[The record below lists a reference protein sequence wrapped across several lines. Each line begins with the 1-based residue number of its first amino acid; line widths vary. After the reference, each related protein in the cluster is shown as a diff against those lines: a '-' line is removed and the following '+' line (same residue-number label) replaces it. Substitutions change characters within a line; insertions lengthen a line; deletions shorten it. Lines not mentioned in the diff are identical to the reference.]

1 MRKYKDTTPKLNAL
15 LNDLTE
21 EEIETGILKS
31 SNVPIDERM
40 FPEVSFEEFKAMLEE
55 AIVVK
60 NVTKA
65 LEQARKEKNLTL
77 EEVGRRVGVSRARIK
92 QLETSENIEI
102 STLVR
107 VASAMGYKV
116 QIVLTSEDGKV
127 FIARS

>member
-1 MRKYKDTTPKLNAL
+1 MEEL
-15 LNDLTE
+15 LNLLTN
-21 EEIETGILKS
+21 EEIETGIIKPRFESKS
-31 SNVPIDERM
+31 EGT
-40 FPEVSFEEFKAMLEE
+40 SFDEFKAMLEE

-60 NVTKA
+60 HVTEA

-92 QLETSENIEI
+92 QLETSENIEV

-116 QIVLTSEDGKV
+116 QIALVAEDGKI

>member
-60 NVTKA
+60 HVTEA

-116 QIVLTSEDGKV
+116 QIALTSEDGKV